1 MNNLSKEA
9 GGTREVRCYER
20 EKQLLLAALEKTQKK
35 KTRKKR
41 LLRAKTIAAAKEVS
55 VDTPIA
61 AVFFTAGRHFQIFSA
76 PKRSTN
82 SFSTWTACF
91 EFTLLYKRLLNALS
105 QMYTCDK

>member
-1 MNNLSKEA
+1 MNNLSKGA

-41 LLRAKTIAAAKEVS
+41 LLRAETIAAAKEVS

-61 AVFFTAGRHFQIFSA
+61 AVFSQLDDIFKFLVLQKEAQTAFLRGQHFL
-76 PKRSTN
+76 N
-82 SFSTWTACF
+82 
-91 EFTLLYKRLLNALS
+91 LLYFTNA
-105 QMYTCDK
+105 Y